1 MAHELRTPLN
11 AINGFSEIILAEMF
25 GPMPDRYKGYVE
37 FIHQG
42 GTHLLSLINDILDL
56 SKIEAGK
63 MDVHVEAVP
72 TEQVAYQAIESL
84 RKAAEERRLS
94 LRTEIAADCPILHA
108 DTRTVRQILLNL
120 MSNAVK
126 FTPHL
131 GTVTLSVRRA
141 GDTGISI
148 AVADTG
154 IGMSAEEIAK
164 ALEPYGQV
172 ESDLSK
178 KHKGTGLGL
187 PLVKSLAELHG
198 GSMRVGSERGK
209 GTTVTVFLPWAKD
222 LPRDLS

>member
-1 MAHELRTPLN
+1 
-11 AINGFSEIILAEMF
+11 
-25 GPMPDRYKGYVE
+25 
-37 FIHQG
+37 
-42 GTHLLSLINDILDL
+42 
-56 SKIEAGK
+56 
-63 MDVHVEAVP
+63 
-72 TEQVAYQAIESL
+72 
-84 RKAAEERRLS
+84 
-94 LRTEIAADCPILHA
+94 
-108 DTRTVRQILLNL
+108 

-126 FTPHL
+126 FTPHF
-131 GTVTLSVRRA
+131 GSVALSVRRA

-148 AVADTG
+148 EVADTR

-198 GSMRVGSERGK
+198 GSMRVEEPAGK